1 MTSRNGKKTSALR
14 MLWIPGRHKSHP
26 KGHYETTSKKISYPI
41 RQKKSQVWSLGGSTA
56 QRDLLQAD
64 PDTSLLDGPSSSGLA
79 SIACVA
85 AVASTTIDADP
96 GTDAAL
102 NVNTPN
108 IQTAASPSIEI
119 ETEESLISKTAEH
132 TPTSPNSTASTLPL
146 ISPTLSPFDE
156 QLDKAIDH
164 VAVTTIN
171 NNYTIN
177 PSIMPTKSYS
187 PIPTIVTATTT
198 AEIMEKNR
206 FSLLSKELDSNE
218 FDINTLPS
226 PPKTFANSIEN
237 LNNSSDTTHSTVHTE
252 SPHRDIN
259 YQNGSIVNNVQQKQ
273 NANNHHKQR
282 NHNNNQGDVNS
293 IESITEDV
301 VDAKIVNVL
310 QEEASKNDHDIT
322 TLTKSKKKRKK
333 KHVHAKELDQLDGV
347 PPKANINEPV
357 KEEDEKMVKCL
368 YYTLMCCDCTI
379 S

>member
-14 MLWIPGRHKSHP
+14 MLWIPGKRKSHP
-26 KGHYETTSKKISYPI
+26 KGYYDTTNKKISYPNK
-41 RQKKSQVWSLGGSTA
+41 QKKSQVWSLGGSTA

-64 PDTSLLDGPSSSGLA
+64 PDISLLDGPSSSGLTA
-79 SIACVA
+79 FACVA
-85 AVASTTIDADP
+85 ASAATTVGADR
-96 GTDAAL
+96 GTTNDAL
-102 NVNTPN
+102 NVNTQN
-108 IQTAASPSIEI
+108 IHNVNPSIVV
-119 ETEESLISKTAEH
+119 ETEESLISKTIEH

-146 ISPTLSPFDE
+146 VSPSLSPFDE
-156 QLDKAIDH
+156 QLDKAIER

-171 NNYTIN
+171 NNCTIN

-226 PPKTFANSIEN
+226 PPKTFANSNEN
-237 LNNSSDTTHSTVHTE
+237 LNSLFDTTHSTVHTE
-252 SPHRDIN
+252 SSRRDIN
-259 YQNGSIVNNVQQKQ
+259 IQNGSIANAQQKQ
-273 NANNHHKQR
+273 NAGHYKQR

-293 IESITEDV
+293 IESITDDV
-301 VDAKIVNVL
+301 VDAKIVNVV
-310 QEEASKNDHDIT
+310 QEEMQKNNPDMSN
-322 TLTKSKKKRKK
+322 LTKSKKKRKK
-333 KHVHAKELDQLDGV
+333 KHVHTKELDQLDGV
-347 PPKANINEPV
+347 LPKANINDTV
-357 KEEDEKMVKCL
+357 KEEDEKVVKCL